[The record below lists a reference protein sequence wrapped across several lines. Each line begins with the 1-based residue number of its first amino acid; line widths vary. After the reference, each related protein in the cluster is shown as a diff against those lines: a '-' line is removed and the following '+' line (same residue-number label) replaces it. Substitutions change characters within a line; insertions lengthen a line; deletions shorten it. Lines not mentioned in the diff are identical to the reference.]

1 MRRSRQQLSES
12 EAIEILQKGTSGVL
26 AVLGD
31 EGYPYAVPLSYV
43 YLDGKIIFHC
53 AKTGHKMDAVLANN
67 KASFCV
73 IGEDKVVPEE
83 YTTYFRSVIAFGKIR
98 IVEDDDE
105 KRKLVY
111 DFTGK
116 YSPGFEEERQK
127 AIDKEFKPLCIME
140 MTIEY
145 LTGKESIE
153 LVKEKNS

>member
-1 MRRSRQQLSES
+1 MY
-12 EAIEILQKGTSGVL
+12 IWMK
-26 AVLGD
+26 
-31 EGYPYAVPLSYV
+31 
-43 YLDGKIIFHC
+43 KIFHC
-53 AKTGHKMDAVLANN
+53 AKTGHKTDAVLANN

-83 YTTYFRSVIAFGKIR
+83 YTTYFRSVISFGKIR
-98 IVEDDDE
+98 IVEDDE

-111 DFTGK
+111 DFAGK
-116 YSPGFEEERQK
+116 YRPGFEEERQK

-140 MTIEY
+140 ITIEY